1 MSKNNDTSVYRS
13 GHKGGKILPA
23 LCSVSGTLILISVIA
38 VCIPITVPKLMG
50 YEIYD
55 IVSGSMEP
63 EIPVGSVIYVKAAAP
78 EDIQEGDV
86 IAFRRGY
93 PQESGMG
100 GMMSGV
106 GDGREGFSGSGA
118 DGAGVSVPGG
128 TGQDAFMGSGV
139 NAQEGFSGSGAETGT
154 EGMAPGSGTG
164 ADGMLPG
171 TEGAVVCHRVV
182 RNQIVEGW
190 FETKGDAN
198 EQADMNKIPYDD
210 LIGRVT
216 YHIPVLG
223 GVMSLLT
230 GTVGKMYMVCF
241 AACGAMLNMLAGRMR
256 EKDRRDLQQELEK
269 ELKETKGAL

>member
-1 MSKNNDTSVYRS
+1 MSKNNNTSAYRS
-13 GHKGGKILPA
+13 GHKGGKVFPA

-63 EIPVGSVIYVKAAAP
+63 EIPIGSVIYVKSAAP

-93 PQESGMG
+93 PQESGM
-100 GMMSGV
+100 
-106 GDGREGFSGSGA
+106 
-118 DGAGVSVPGG
+118 
-128 TGQDAFMGSGV
+128 
-139 NAQEGFSGSGAETGT
+139 
-154 EGMAPGSGTG
+154 
-164 ADGMLPG
+164 DGMLLEM
-171 TEGAVVCHRVV
+171 EGAVVCHRVV
-182 RNQIVEGW
+182 RNQVVEGW

-223 GVMSLLT
+223 SLMALLT

-256 EKDRRDLQQELEK
+256 ERNRRDLQQELEK
-269 ELKETKGAL
+269 ELKETKGVL

>member
-13 GHKGGKILPA
+13 GHKGGKVLPA
-23 LCSVSGTLILISVIA
+23 LCSVFGTLILVSVIA

-50 YEIYD
+50 YEIYNV
-55 IVSGSMEP
+55 VSGSMEP
-63 EIPVGSVIYVKAAAP
+63 EIPIGSAIYVKAAAP
-78 EDIQEGDV
+78 EDVQEGDV
-86 IAFRRGY
+86 IAFWRGY
-93 PQESGMG
+93 PQESGMD
-100 GMMSGV
+100 GMMPDEGV
-106 GDGREGFSGSGA
+106 SMAGEAGQDGFSGSGA
-118 DGAGVSVPGG
+118 KDGLG
-128 TGQDAFMGSGV
+128 
-139 NAQEGFSGSGAETGT
+139 
-154 EGMAPGSGTG
+154 GMAPGSGEE
-164 ADGMLPG
+164 ADSMLFE

-223 GVMSLLT
+223 GLMALLT
-230 GTVGKMYMVCF
+230 GTIGKMYMVCF

-256 EKDRRDLQQELEK
+256 ERNRRDLKRELEK

>member
-1 MSKNNDTSVYRS
+1 MKMSKNNDTSVYRS
-13 GHKGGKILPA
+13 GHKGGKVLPA
-23 LCSVSGTLILISVIA
+23 LCSVFGTLILVSVIA

-50 YEIYD
+50 YEIYNV
-55 IVSGSMEP
+55 VSGSMEP
-63 EIPVGSVIYVKAAAP
+63 EIPIGSAIYVKAAAP
-78 EDIQEGDV
+78 EDVQEGDV

-93 PQESGMG
+93 PQESGMN
-100 GMMSGV
+100 GMMPDEGV
-106 GDGREGFSGSGA
+106 SMAGEAGQDGFSGSGA
-118 DGAGVSVPGG
+118 ADGL
-128 TGQDAFMGSGV
+128 D
-139 NAQEGFSGSGAETGT
+139 
-154 EGMAPGSGTG
+154 GMAPGSGEG
-164 ADGMLPG
+164 ADSMFSE

-223 GVMSLLT
+223 GLMALLT
-230 GTVGKMYMVCF
+230 GTIGKMYMVCF

-256 EKDRRDLQQELEK
+256 ERNRRDLKRELEK

>member
-1 MSKNNDTSVYRS
+1 MGKNNDTSAYRS
-13 GHKGGKILPA
+13 GHKGGKFLPA
-23 LCSVSGTLILISVIA
+23 LCSVSGTLILVSVIA
-38 VCIPITVPKLMG
+38 VCVPITVPKLMG

-93 PQESGMG
+93 PQEGLPG
-100 GMMSGV
+100 A
-106 GDGREGFSGSGA
+106 GDGGEGGFPGT
-118 DGAGVSVPGG
+118 GAGGQEGLAPGDG
-128 TGQDAFMGSGV
+128 TGQEVVMADDMGDG
-139 NAQEGFSGSGAETGT
+139 GS
-154 EGMAPGSGTG
+154 
-164 ADGMLPG
+164 LP
-171 TEGAVVCHRVV
+171 EGAVVCHRVV
-182 RNQIVEGW
+182 RNQVVEGW

-198 EQADMNKIPYDD
+198 EQADMNRVDYDD
-210 LIGRVT
+210 LIGIVT

-223 GVMSLLT
+223 GLMALLT

-256 EKDRRDLQQELEK
+256 ERNRRELKQELEK

>member
-1 MSKNNDTSVYRS
+1 MGKNNDTSVYRS

-38 VCIPITVPKLMG
+38 VCIPITLPKLMG

-93 PQESGMG
+93 PQESGMS

-118 DGAGVSVPGG
+118 DGAGVSVPGEI
-128 TGQDAFMGSGV
+128 GQDAFSD
-139 NAQEGFSGSGAETGT
+139 SGAGAGM
-154 EGMAPGSGTG
+154 EGMVPGGGEG

-198 EQADMNKIPYDD
+198 EQADMNKIPYDH

>member
-1 MSKNNDTSVYRS
+1 MSKNNDTSAYRS
-13 GHKGGKILPA
+13 GHKGGKFLPA
-23 LCSVSGTLILISVIA
+23 LCSVSGTLILVSVIA

-63 EIPVGSVIYVKAAAP
+63 EIPIGSVIYVKAAAP
-78 EDIQEGDV
+78 EDIQEGEV

-93 PQESGMG
+93 PQESVMD
-100 GMMSGV
+100 GMMSVEGN
-106 GDGREGFSGSGA
+106 GQDGFPGSGA
-118 DGAGVSVPGG
+118 G
-128 TGQDAFMGSGV
+128 TGM
-139 NAQEGFSGSGAETGT
+139 
-154 EGMAPGSGTG
+154 EGMAPESGDG
-164 ADGMLPG
+164 ADSMLAE

-223 GVMSLLT
+223 GLMALLT

-256 EKDRRDLQQELEK
+256 ERNRRDLQQELEK